1 MMTMRIM
8 VVEDDALIA
17 LDIVSL
23 LEDMG
28 HEVVGE
34 AADACTAWE
43 LAEEDR
49 PDLALVDIRLA
60 KNTDGGKL
68 ARKLYDLL
76 GVRSLFVSGSI
87 TEDFRVQMAAIN
99 PIGFLGK
106 PVTRRSLD
114 DALRDVTQH

>member
-1 MMTMRIM
+1 MTMRIM

-28 HEVVGE
+28 HLVVAE
-34 AADACTAWE
+34 AADACTAYE
-43 LAEEDR
+43 LAQGDR
-49 PDLALVDIRLA
+49 PDVALVDIRLA

-68 ARKLYDLL
+68 AQKLYDLL

-87 TEDFRVQMAAIN
+87 TEDFRTKMAAIN
-99 PIGFLGK
+99 PVGFLGK
-106 PVTRRSLD
+106 PVTRRTLG
-114 DALRDVTQH
+114 DALRGVTQH

>member
-1 MMTMRIM
+1 MTMRIM

-17 LDIVSL
+17 LDIVCL

-28 HEVVGE
+28 HLVVAE
-34 AADACTAWE
+34 AADACTAYE
-43 LAEEDR
+43 MAEDDR

-68 ARKLYDLL
+68 ARKLYDEL

-87 TEDFRVQMAAIN
+87 TPDFREAMAGIN

-106 PVTRRSLD
+106 PVTRRTLG

>member
-1 MMTMRIM
+1 MPMRIM

-17 LDIVSL
+17 LDIVGL

-28 HEVVGE
+28 HVVVAE
-34 AADACTAWE
+34 ASDAFTAWE
-43 LAEEDR
+43 LAENGR

-68 ARKLYDLL
+68 AQKLYDLL

-87 TEDFRVQMAAIN
+87 TEAFRLEMAPIN

-106 PVTRRSLD
+106 PVTRRTLG
-114 DALRDVTQH
+114 DALRYATAH

>member
-1 MMTMRIM
+1 MTMRIM

-28 HEVVGE
+28 HQVVAE
-34 AADACTAWE
+34 AADAVTAWR
-43 LAEEDR
+43 LASDDR

-60 KNTDGGKL
+60 RNTDGGQL
-68 ARKLYDLL
+68 ARELYDRL

-87 TEDFRVQMAAIN
+87 TDDFRRAMAAIN

-106 PVTRRSLD
+106 PVTRRTLGE
-114 DALRDVTQH
+114 ALAAVH

>member
-1 MMTMRIM
+1 MTMRIM

-23 LEDMG
+23 LEDLG
-28 HEVVGE
+28 HEVVAE

-43 LAEEDR
+43 MAEEDR

-68 ARKLYDLL
+68 AQKLYARL
-76 GVRSLFVSGSI
+76 GVRSLFVSGSV
-87 TEDFRVQMAAIN
+87 TEDFRRAMAAID
-99 PIGFLGK
+99 PVGFLGK
-106 PVTRRSLD
+106 PVTRRTLG
-114 DALRDVTQH
+114 DALAAVH

>member
-1 MMTMRIM
+1 MRIM

-28 HEVVGE
+28 HEVVAE
-34 AADACTAWE
+34 AADAVTAWE
-43 LAEEDR
+43 LAEDGL

-68 ARKLYDLL
+68 ARKLYDQL

-87 TEDFRVQMAAIN
+87 TDDFRKAMAAIN

-106 PVTRRSLD
+106 PLTRRTLC
-114 DALRDVTQH
+114 DALRHATQH

>member
-1 MMTMRIM
+1 MRIM

-28 HEVVGE
+28 HEVVAE
-34 AADACTAWE
+34 AADAGTAWA
-43 LAEEDR
+43 LASDGK

-60 KNTDGGKL
+60 RNDDGGAL
-68 ARKLYDLL
+68 ARKLYDRL

-87 TEDFRVQMAAIN
+87 TDDFRRSVAEIE
-99 PIGFLGK
+99 PVGFLGK
-106 PVTRRSLD
+106 PVTRRTLD
-114 DALRDVTQH
+114 AALSTVQH

>member
-1 MMTMRIM
+1 MTMRIM

-23 LEDMG
+23 LEDLG
-28 HEVVGE
+28 HEVVAE

-43 LAEEDR
+43 MAEEDK

-68 ARKLYDLL
+68 AQKLYAKL

-87 TEDFRVQMAAIN
+87 TDDFRRAMAAID

-106 PVTRRSLD
+106 PVTRRTLG
-114 DALRDVTQH
+114 DALAAVH

>member
-1 MMTMRIM
+1 MTMRIM

-28 HEVVGE
+28 HEVVAE
-34 AADACTAWE
+34 AADAPTAFK
-43 LAEEDR
+43 LAEGAT

-60 KNTDGGKL
+60 RNTDGGQL
-68 ARKLYDLL
+68 ARQLYGQL

-87 TEDFRVQMAAIN
+87 TDDFRREMAAFN

-106 PVTRRSLD
+106 PVTRRTLS
-114 DALRDVTQH
+114 DALDAA

>member
-1 MMTMRIM
+1 MRIM

-17 LDIVSL
+17 LDIAGL

-28 HEVVGE
+28 HEVVAE

-43 LAEEDR
+43 LAEDDK

-60 KNTDGGKL
+60 RNTDGGQL
-68 ARKLYDLL
+68 AMKLYEQL

-87 TEDFRVQMAAIN
+87 TEDFRLQMASIN
-99 PIGFLGK
+99 PLGFLGK
-106 PVTRRSLD
+106 PVTRRNLGE
-114 DALRDVTQH
+114 ALNAAA